1 MIKNYEIAGHI
12 SYGTAIA
19 GLGVVH
25 FLFPG
30 FRPVFLPLPSP
41 GEFEPLPVVFGV
53 SLVVAGAG
61 LVWNKERQL
70 IAGLLA
76 AELTVC
82 LLLGH
87 LPNRLRYHPEIL
99 GVWTD
104 AIKLMALLG
113 GALIVAQYAP
123 ANKRQM
129 VIKVISGI
137 APTGVY
143 LFALML
149 ILFGLDHFLYT
160 PLVSSLIPAWI
171 PFKICWTYFTGAA
184 LLVSGILIALN
195 LWRRRAGLLL
205 ALMLVLW
212 LVLLHLPAC
221 FSQPNNLA
229 VNMVSSFECLAFG
242 GTAILCSGLQQE
254 RTT

>member
-1 MIKNYEIAGHI
+1 MIKNYVTAGAI
-12 SYGTAIA
+12 SYGTAIT
-19 GLGVVH
+19 GLGAVH

-30 FRPVFLPLPSP
+30 FRPVFLPVPSP
-41 GEFEPLPVVFGV
+41 KEFELLPVIFGI
-53 SLVVAGAG
+53 SLLVAGAG
-61 LVWNKERQL
+61 IVWNKERHL

-76 AELTVC
+76 GELAFC

-87 LPNRLRYHPEIL
+87 LPNRLKYHPEIL

-113 GALIVAQYAP
+113 GALLVAQYASVG
-123 ANKRQM
+123 KSQM
-129 VIKVISGI
+129 VIKVIGYI
-137 APTGVY
+137 APIGVY

-149 ILFGLDHFLYT
+149 VLFGLDHFLYT
-160 PLVSSLIPAWI
+160 PLVSSLIPGWI

-184 LLVSGILIALN
+184 LMSSGVLIALN
-195 LWRRRAGLLL
+195 LWRRQIGFLL
-205 ALMLVLW
+205 AMMLFLW

-221 FSQPNNLA
+221 FSEPDNLA
-229 VNMVSSFECLAFG
+229 VNIVSSFECLAFG
-242 GTAILCSGLQQE
+242 GTALLCSGLQQN